1 MDGSLW
7 QVHVHRCC
15 HNSFVIHLDMVA
27 STAAGSEE
35 NYLNDNRKQKNYE
48 NKTPFYHVVSYHSSH
63 ILAFCP
69 SYFDICKERST
80 FASKLKND
88 ENRKNNPSPLA

>member
-1 MDGSLW
+1 M
-7 QVHVHRCC
+7 RIIKTNTNIFIFC
-15 HNSFVIHLDMVA
+15 II
-27 STAAGSEE
+27 ST
-35 NYLNDNRKQKNYE
+35 YIY
-48 NKTPFYHVVSYHSSH
+48 PIVSYHSSH

-69 SYFDICKERST
+69 NFFDICKESST